1 MTDIDLYG
9 DAPYDTAAPPP
20 ELVVHDPEVFQ
31 AANRHLRAIGRLE
44 QRAAE
49 IRAAFY
55 AEIARLETRMEEL
68 VARVQ
73 SDIDWHRKPLTQLHA
88 AILAEDPSRK
98 TLQLP
103 AGAIKSRTP
112 RTPTINVF
120 DVPQFI
126 DWATT
131 NAPHLIK
138 AKPTVNRE
146 ALKAAAQPCG
156 DLGFG
161 DSAPAVLPEVGEV
174 IPGVEFTLGL
184 TTFTIEPTVST
195 HELDALPEEEAR

>member
-9 DAPYDTAAPPP
+9 DEPFDTNAPPP
-20 ELVVHDPEVFQ
+20 ELVAHDPDVYQ

-44 QRAAE
+44 QRAAD
-49 IRAAFY
+49 IRAVFY
-55 AEIARLETRMEEL
+55 AEIERLETRMAEL
-68 VARVQ
+68 VNRVEN
-73 SDIDWHRKPLTQLHA
+73 DIDWHRRPLTQLHA
-88 AILAEDPSRK
+88 AVLAEDPSRK

-120 DVPQFI
+120 DIPQFI
-126 DWATT
+126 DWAST
-131 NAPHLIK
+131 NAPHLLK
-138 AKPTVNRE
+138 SKPTVNRE

-174 IPGVEFTLGL
+174 IPGVEFVLGI
-184 TTFTIEPTVST
+184 TTFHIEPTAST
-195 HELDALPEEEAR
+195 HELDALPEEAQQ